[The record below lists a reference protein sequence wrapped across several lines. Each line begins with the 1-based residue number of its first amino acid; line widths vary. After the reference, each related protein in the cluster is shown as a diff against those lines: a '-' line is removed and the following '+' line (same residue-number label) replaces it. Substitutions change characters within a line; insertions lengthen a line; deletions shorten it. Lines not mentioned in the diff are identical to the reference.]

1 MWTGAILAGGQ
12 SRRLGGRNK
21 ARLTLAPPGGVSVL
35 DRQLARLSRV
45 VDRTII
51 VANDA
56 DAYRGAGVPVI
67 PDLRPDEGALG
78 ALHTAVHSA
87 QTDRTLVLACD
98 MPFVSEA
105 LLAHLVEAGRAFD
118 IAIPRTSRGYEPLC
132 ATYSRRSADELRR
145 LIEEKRFRLSEV
157 ALIPGLTIRE
167 IGPDE
172 LAPFG
177 PADVL
182 FFNINTP
189 DDYARAIELDGEYRS
204 LEG

>member
-1 MWTGAILAGGQ
+1 MWTGAILAGGR
-12 SRRLGGRNK
+12 SRRLGGLNK
-21 ARLTLAPPGGVSVL
+21 AALELAPSGGPSLL
-35 DRQLARLSRV
+35 DRQLARLRRV

-51 VANDA
+51 IANDA
-56 DAYRGAGVPVI
+56 EAFRASGVPVI
-67 PDLRPDEGALG
+67 PDLRPGEGAIG
-78 ALHTAVHSA
+78 ALRTAVHSA

-105 LLAHLVEAGRAFD
+105 LLAYLVEAGRAVD

-132 ATYSRRSADELRR
+132 ATYSRRTAAELLR
-145 LIEEKRFRLSEV
+145 LIEEKQFKLSEV
-157 ALIPGLTIRE
+157 ALIPGLIVRE
-167 IGPDE
+167 IGPEE

-189 DDYARAIELDGEYRS
+189 DDYARAIDLDGEYRS